1 VEHFLRRDS
10 LTTMKTNLRF
20 AIYLILFTSIIEATP
35 QKSDLIIILNDTIPL
50 YSSPL
55 EKYLDKKNISSEPLE
70 KYGFST
76 GCYRYYRAIWQIKND
91 SLFLVDVVSCV
102 SDTVKIPFNL
112 FFDNMESTEPIFAKW
127 VTDTL
132 WAEIG
137 NNIFYLHEGYGW
149 FYDKEKCLNVN
160 QGVVVDI
167 NVFDYSD
174 RVFISDLYQNQ
185 FKLKEF
191 CCSKIDWNKIPITEN
206 EIKIIVFLGND
217 TSYVTKNVA
226 NANKSYEEEAL
237 RIVSELKPTKLF
249 QFNREVILSYNIP
262 IFFSKA
268 IMENCKK

>member
-1 VEHFLRRDS
+1 MEPFLKSDS
-10 LTTMKTNLRF
+10 LTTMNIKLQL
-20 AIYLILFTSIIEATP
+20 AICFILLASIIEATP
-35 QKSDLIIILNDTIPL
+35 QTSDLIIIMNDTVPL
-50 YSSPL
+50 YSLPL
-55 EKYLDKKNISSEPLE
+55 EKYLEKNNISSEPLE

-76 GCYRYYRAIWQIKND
+76 GYYRYYRAIWQIKND

-102 SDTVKIPFNL
+102 SDTIKIPFNL

-149 FYDKEKCLNVN
+149 FYDKEKCLNIN
-160 QGVVVDI
+160 QGVLVDI

-217 TSYVTKNVA
+217 TSYVTKNVT